1 MKKFLAILILI
12 FTLPTSS
19 QADDIRDFQ
28 IEGISIGDSA
38 LDFFQEDEIKKNI
51 RDWYPDKKYIY
62 SSIAKK
68 SFEKY
73 DKIGFFYKANDKTYT
88 IVSLSASLIC
98 KKNIN
103 DCKKIQKE
111 VKKEFSILFSE
122 LDQNDSIYKYPTS
135 VDNGSGS
142 KAIQNAYFFKN
153 GDQIVIETKDWSKN
167 SKFTD
172 NFSVNL
178 DTEKFSIWLDSIS

>member
-1 MKKFLAILILI
+1 MRLFIAVLVLI
-12 FTLPTSS
+12 FSFQSLPK
-19 QADDIRDFQ
+19 ADDIKDFE
-28 IEGISIGDSA
+28 IEGMSIGDSA
-38 LDFFQEDEIKKNI
+38 LKFFQENEIKKSI
-51 RDWYPDKKYIY
+51 KDWYPDRTYIY
-62 SSIAKK
+62 SSIVKK
-68 SFEKY
+68 SFKQY

-88 IVSLSASLIC
+88 IVSLSAYVIC

-111 VKKEFSILFSE
+111 VKKEFSILFSNLE
-122 LDQNDSIYKYPTS
+122 QKDNVYNYPTS
-135 VDNGSGS
+135 VNNGSGS
-142 KAIQNAYFFKN
+142 KSFQNAYFFKN

-178 DTEKFSIWLDSIS
+178 DTKKFAAWLKSIS